1 MCLWGLTSEMEKV
14 GWLAEVREVENVGW
28 FYFVYINICFDHQ
41 ACACWARMTS
51 GLTGVREM
59 ETVGWF

>member
-1 MCLWGLTSEMEKV
+1 MEKV